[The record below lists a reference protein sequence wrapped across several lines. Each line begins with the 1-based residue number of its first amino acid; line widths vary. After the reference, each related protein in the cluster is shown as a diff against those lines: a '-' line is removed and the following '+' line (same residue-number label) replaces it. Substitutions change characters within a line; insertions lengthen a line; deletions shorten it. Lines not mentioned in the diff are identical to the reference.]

1 MIVELPIEIRNK
13 IQANLDFAEKQN
25 LPESKAR
32 LTGILAKI
40 DAANAPDNQANPIVL
55 QEASEAV
62 ADIPQAV
69 ADVTREALFKISA
82 MASAK
87 ADEIEGRPER
97 ERQERAAESRRL
109 KQEALA
115 RVRERA
121 NKNGS

>member
-1 MIVELPIEIRNK
+1 MIVKLPAEIRDK
-13 IQANLDFAEKQN
+13 IEANIRFAEKQN

-32 LTGILAKI
+32 LTDILAKI
-40 DAANAPDNQANPIVL
+40 DAANSPDNQANPIVL

-69 ADVTREALFKISA
+69 ADVTREALFQISA

-97 ERQERAAESRRL
+97 ERQERAAESKRL
-109 KQEALA
+109 REKALA
-115 RVRERA
+115 KVRERA
-121 NKNGS
+121 GQ

>member
-1 MIVELPIEIRNK
+1 MIVDLPVEIRDK
-13 IQANLDFAEKQN
+13 VQANIDFAEKQN

-32 LTGILAKI
+32 LTDILAKI
-40 DAANAPDNQANPIVL
+40 DAANAPDNQYNPLVL

-69 ADVTREALFKISA
+69 ADVTREALFAISA

-97 ERQERAAESRRL
+97 ERQARAAESRRL
-109 KQEALA
+109 KQEALN

-121 NKNGS
+121 NKSGS